1 MCQVTVNKLEATQSE
16 VGQQRALLD
25 EMAMRRESSDT
36 MLRRQRTALKD
47 YKEKNERLRDEL
59 KTEAARHAVDS
70 QQIRQQTQ
78 ELKTKLHQAYAAMDE
93 SAKKEQVKQ
102 EKEEA
107 DSSAIRR
114 EAAAGDTIAQQ
125 SERIYDLTELITEN
139 GQVIST
145 LREEIASLH
154 KQNSTLMEDRSSRL
168 SDSAIAMDAMSF
180 FDMDCLGLH
189 TTESNTARENK
200 QQQQRPP
207 PPPSTSSSHLSP
219 GRRHPKRTSAGMDN
233 CASLISLRDASRHE
247 RSTALQSLLAS
258 TSIT

>member
-1 MCQVTVNKLEATQSE
+1 MNANATGKQ
-16 VGQQRALLD
+16 GYH
-25 EMAMRRESSDT
+25 
-36 MLRRQRTALKD
+36 TAPAKD
-47 YKEKNERLRDEL
+47 SVERL
-59 KTEAARHAVDS
+59 
-70 QQIRQQTQ
+70 
-78 ELKTKLHQAYAAMDE
+78 
-93 SAKKEQVKQ
+93 Q

-107 DSSAIRR
+107 DSTAIRR
-114 EAAAGDTIAQQ
+114 EAAAGDTTIAQQ

-200 QQQQRPP
+200 QQQQQRPP